1 MKNFALIAVLSL
13 LLSCGQEFAK
23 IKVTDEKSKIIEKI
37 FEEVSAE
44 NIEYLEEVFS
54 DKMKMVNPKEM
65 EFDKSSFIL
74 GIKDMY
80 DLFDNITFESSDGD
94 ADGSEI
100 ETNYYSNGKVWT
112 SIWNNFSATGKYTG
126 QEINIPFHI
135 SYQWEGNKIIEEFQ
149 FFDMTAFE
157 NEATAR
163 NAQNNTSKKI
173 SFLIEMRIN
182 KGKKLN
188 EIKSF
193 LSELTSLMRK
203 NEPEGYDYG
212 YYISGDG
219 KKVTILPGGKV
230 IALLGILT
238 ITLTVTA
245 HNVLHMPPI
254 LGMMFGLGMLG
265 TYGYFLKTKFPGK
278 NKFDI
283 FVITG
288 RAEWDTLLFFYGI
301 LVAVGGLASLG
312 YLNLISGGMYETLG
326 PTYANILVGIL
337 SAIIDNIPIVYAV
350 LTAHPAMDM
359 GQWLLI
365 TLTAGVGGSLL
376 SIGSAAGVALMG
388 QARGVY
394 TFFAHLKWAWAILL
408 GYAASIVVHLLM
420 NQHLF
425 DEIPLAR

>member
-1 MKNFALIAVLSL
+1 MIFFKIKNTEKPSIFLNCYLLIINKLKMKKFALIAILSL

-44 NIEYLEEVFS
+44 NTEYLEEVFS
-54 DKMKMVNPKEM
+54 DKMKMVNPKEI
-65 EFDKSSFIL
+65 EFNKSSFIL

-163 NAQNNTSKKI
+163 NAKNNTSQKI

-219 KKVTILPGGKV
+219 KKVTLTEKYLTSEAAIKHADNFEGGPNMKTF
-230 IALLGILT
+230 LEMF
-238 ITLTVTA
+238 TLESF
-245 HNVLHMPPI
+245 I
-254 LGMMFGLGMLG
+254 
-265 TYGYFLKTKFPGK
+265 
-278 NKFDI
+278 
-283 FVITG
+283 ITG
-288 RAEWDTLLFFYGI
+288 NSTEQLKDRLKAWTPIYRTPI
-301 LVAVGGLASLG
+301 GGWS
-312 YLNLISGGMYETLG
+312 
-326 PTYANILVGIL
+326 
-337 SAIIDNIPIVYAV
+337 
-350 LTAHPAMDM
+350 H
-359 GQWLLI
+359 
-365 TLTAGVGGSLL
+365 
-376 SIGSAAGVALMG
+376 
-388 QARGVY
+388 
-394 TFFAHLKWAWAILL
+394 
-408 GYAASIVVHLLM
+408 
-420 NQHLF
+420 
-425 DEIPLAR
+425 